1 MKIFKINQKYI
12 KLFINN
18 SIFLIFFFLTV
29 SCEKHNNSTSTMS
42 ENLLRFLNSK
52 NYDSKFIAHAAGGIN
67 FDTYT
72 NSVEEG
78 IMIGLP
84 LKKN

>member
-29 SCEKHNNSTSTMS
+29 SCEKQNNSKSTII
-42 ENLLRFLNSK
+42 EKLLRDEFSEPGSARNRKSNAPENGKL
-52 NYDSKFIAHAAGGIN
+52 
-67 FDTYT
+67 T
-72 NSVEEG
+72 
-78 IMIGLP
+78 L
-84 LKKN
+84 L

>member
-1 MKIFKINQKYI
+1 
-12 KLFINN
+12 
-18 SIFLIFFFLTV
+18 
-29 SCEKHNNSTSTMS
+29 MS

-72 NSVEEG
+72 NSVEALEKSIDNGYRLIEIDLMETSDNFFIEG
-78 IMIGLP
+78 IMIGFL
-84 LKKN
+84 